1 MKNQVVCR
9 LSRKT
14 QPLEHAPFKSAGF
27 GLQNAKVALNA
38 AMHKRKSER
47 ATGTASAATAAR
59 TATTA
64 QCTHTHTH
72 THTHMGNKMKGPE
85 DRSERGGGGTWRW
98 RRGYVRGSGEGAYD
112 VEVLLDVRKEMFVE
126 VERVVAV
133 HAEPRRNAAR
143 DGAAAAED
151 ARRLDDAPED
161 RRDEHEADALPL
173 DQVDLDR
180 DRSIDRQITAPPR
193 EESWTTRD
201 GDDTGGER
209 R

>member
-1 MKNQVVCR
+1 
-9 LSRKT
+9 
-14 QPLEHAPFKSAGF
+14 
-27 GLQNAKVALNA
+27 
-38 AMHKRKSER
+38 
-47 ATGTASAATAAR
+47 
-59 TATTA
+59 
-64 QCTHTHTH
+64 
-72 THTHMGNKMKGPE
+72 MGNKNERPE
-85 DRSERGGGGTWRW
+85 DRSERGGGGAWRW
-98 RRGYVRGSGEGAYD
+98 RRGNMRGSGEGAYD

-126 VERVVAV
+126 LERVVAV

-193 EESWTTRD
+193 EGSWNDERWRRHGRGKAVSDAGGGAREGPWWPVVACD
-201 GDDTGGER
+201 GT
-209 R
+209 